1 MKITLGYLKDILAF
15 IFASIML
22 ILIFIINKKIDNI
35 IYKLLIIIMFIVD
48 GIFSFFPKLHNL
60 EIDF

>member
-48 GIFSFFPKLHNL
+48 GIFSFFPKLHNF

>member
-60 EIDF
+60 EIDI